1 MNKVSSRK
9 RDRLGR
15 MLDSG
20 PVYAIAALI
29 LLVLLASFYAVL
41 LVNMN
46 AIDTKA
52 EDLKQHP
59 YTVTVASGR
68 TETLLMQIRTLDDRL
83 AYTRTPETVAS
94 VKTDFAIIDTE
105 RQGRRWRH
113 DSEARSRQY
122 RNGGKRS
129 STNKR
134 R

>member
-46 AIDTKA
+46 AIDTKT

-68 TETLLMQIRTLDDRL
+68 TETLLMQFARSTIGWRTRARL
-83 AYTRTPETVAS
+83 KRWQASKPTSPSSIPSSRTP
-94 VKTDFAIIDTE
+94 
-105 RQGRRWRH
+105 
-113 DSEARSRQY
+113 
-122 RNGGKRS
+122 
-129 STNKR
+129 ST
-134 R
+134 

>member
-46 AIDTKA
+46 AIDTKT
-52 EDLKQHP
+52 EDLK
-59 YTVTVASGR
+59 
-68 TETLLMQIRTLDDRL
+68 
-83 AYTRTPETVAS
+83 
-94 VKTDFAIIDTE
+94 
-105 RQGRRWRH
+105 
-113 DSEARSRQY
+113 
-122 RNGGKRS
+122 
-129 STNKR
+129 
-134 R
+134 